1 MRDIVLV
8 NDKKVDIRNIFI
20 EYLRANNI
28 EEFYEKKLKGK
39 LTTVYV
45 FSFETSY
52 SKALYGNKTPIQIF
66 ATTTVIATIKDN
78 TTEVSLVLG
87 SDDKNDVRTSLF
99 LYLRDRGFYTE

>member
-45 FSFETSY
+45 FSYETSY
-52 SKALYGNKTPIQIF
+52 YKVLYGNKTPINIIV
-66 ATTTVIATIKDN
+66 TTTVIATVKEN
-78 TTEVSLVLG
+78 KTEISIVLS
-87 SDDKNDVRTSLF
+87 SDDKNDIRTSLV
-99 LYLRDRGFYTE
+99 LYLRDYGFCTK